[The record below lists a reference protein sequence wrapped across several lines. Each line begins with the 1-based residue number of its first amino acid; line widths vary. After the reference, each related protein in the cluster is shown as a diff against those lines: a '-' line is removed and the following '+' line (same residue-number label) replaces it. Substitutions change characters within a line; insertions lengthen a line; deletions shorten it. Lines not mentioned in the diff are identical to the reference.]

1 MSTDPHR
8 QLLIKWLEGA
18 YTLEKTLSKALTRQA
33 KHAREFP
40 ELQAR
45 LHEHTRETKRHCEL
59 VKHCLEDLGAE
70 APELRAKASSF
81 AGAAQAG
88 FTGFLDNTFV
98 KDTMIGAASEELEIS
113 MYQAIIALAEK
124 LGEDEI
130 ASICSD
136 ILEDER
142 AMLAFFHDNL
152 PQMIR
157 AGVENNLLRG

>member
-1 MSTDPHR
+1 MNTDHHR

-18 YTLEKTLSKALTRQA
+18 YTLETTLSKVLVQQA
-33 KHAREFP
+33 KHAHEFP

-45 LHEHTRETKRHCEL
+45 LEEHKRETIRHGEL
-59 VKHCLEDLGAE
+59 VKHCLEDLGAD
-70 APELRAKASSF
+70 APKLRAKASSF

-88 FTGFLDNTFV
+88 FTGFLDNSFV
-98 KDTMIGAASEELEIS
+98 KDTLVGAASEELEIS

-124 LGEDEI
+124 IGEDEI

-142 AMLAFFHDNL
+142 AMLAFFNDNL
-152 PQMIR
+152 PKMIR
-157 AGVENNLLRG
+157 SGVENNLLQN